1 MAPPLTQRKITYMS
15 QQLSLKSML
24 VPSKEVTVEY
34 PGMPG
39 FNIQVSFLSRETLQ
53 NIRKKA
59 TKTTFKNRQP
69 VEELNDDLF
78 LELYVK
84 GSIKGWTGLKMR
96 YLEQLAPVDVSDQDP
111 ESELEYTEENALY
124 LMKSSVNFDS
134 FISEQVTDL
143 GNFSR
148 SNTSK

>member
-1 MAPPLTQRKITYMS
+1 MTEKV
-15 QQLSLKSML
+15 SLKNLL
-24 VPSKEVTVEY
+24 VASKTVEVEY

-39 FNIQVSFLSRETLQ
+39 FMVSVCYLSRETLQ
-53 NIRKKA
+53 GVRKKA

-84 GSIKGWTGLKMR
+84 NAIKGWKGFKLA
-96 YLEQLAPVDVSDQDP
+96 YLEQLAPVELGDTDL
-111 ESELEYTEENALY
+111 EAELEYTEENALY
-124 LMKSSVNFDS
+124 LMKNSVNFDA

-143 GNFSR
+143 GNFSK
-148 SNTSK
+148 SK